1 MNADR
6 LVISRLFHR
15 FGFGPKPGE
24 FALAI
29 KAGID
34 ATRTQLLSGSQSAAG
49 ATTIPEPLLTDL
61 GQYPEEG
68 TPARKIFNDE
78 MRRQRRDL
86 ILWWLD
92 RMALSENSYLEKMVW
107 FWHGHWATSL
117 EKVEYALPMY
127 KQNLLMRS
135 SAVGNFKPL
144 ARAMI
149 EDGALQFWL
158 DNGDNTIKAPNE
170 NFARELMELFIL
182 GVNNYSE
189 DDVKAVARA
198 LTGYSIKKSSGAIFF
213 NPQRHDSS
221 TLRILGVQGSYFA
234 DQLTNLMVARTDCS
248 RFIPERIWYRFI
260 SDSSPLPMDHT
271 IEKSFLQRDIAS
283 TMSATATSGEFTD
296 EANSLVRSPVEWFI
310 SICRALKITPSKV
323 SRPDFILNSMDKLG
337 QLPFAPPNVG
347 GWPSGEA
354 WLTAASAQYRL
365 EMAQYLLT
373 QGDISPLKDTAIS
386 QRYSFIGNFLGVA
399 RWSLRTERALRDVAT
414 DPKRMFLMAVSS
426 PEYIVSA

>member
-1 MNADR
+1 MNTDR
-6 LVISRLFHR
+6 LVISRLFQR

-34 ATRTQLLSGSQSAAG
+34 ATRTQLLSGGQSAPG

-61 GQYPEEG
+61 GPYPEEG

-92 RMALSENSYLEKMVW
+92 RMALNENSFLEKMVW

-135 SAVGNFKPL
+135 SAVGNFKVL

-221 TLRILGVQGSYFA
+221 TLRILEVQGTYFA
-234 DQLTNLMVARTDCS
+234 DQLANLMVARADCS

-260 SDSSPLPMDHT
+260 SDSSPFPMGHP

-283 TMSATATSGEFTD
+283 TMSAAATCGDFAD

-323 SRPDFILNSMDKLG
+323 SRPEFILNSLDKLG

-386 QRYSFIGNFLGVA
+386 QRYGFIGDYLGVA

>member
-6 LVISRLFHR
+6 LVIARLFHR

-34 ATRTQLLSGSQSAAG
+34 ATRTQLLQSDPSAL
-49 ATTIPEPLLTDL
+49 TPSLIPEPVLTDL

-92 RMALSENSYLEKMVW
+92 RMALSENSFTEKMTW

-127 KQNLLMRS
+127 KQNVLLRS
-135 SAVGNFKPL
+135 NALGKFGVQ

-158 DNGDNTIKAPNE
+158 DNGDNTVKAPNE

-213 NPQRHDSS
+213 NQQRHDSS
-221 TLRILGVQGSYFA
+221 SLRILGAQGVYFA
-234 DQLTNLMVARTDCS
+234 EQLSSLMVSRQDCS

-260 SDSSPLPMDHT
+260 SDSVSLPSNSE
-271 IEKSFLQRDIAS
+271 IEKAFLQRDI
-283 TMSATATSGEFTD
+283 SATITATAQSSYFMD

-323 SRPDFILNSMDKLG
+323 SRPEFILNSLNKLG

-354 WLTAASAQYRL
+354 WLTAASAQFRL
-365 EMAQYLLT
+365 ELIQYLLT
-373 QGDISPLKDTAIS
+373 QGDLSALKDIAPS
-386 QRYSFIGNFLGVA
+386 QRYNFIGDHLGVA
-399 RWSLRTERALRDVAT
+399 RWSLRTERALRDVAE